1 MKTCPICNRV
11 YHDETLRFCRND
23 GTQLVSTTSDDLPTG
38 LLRPPASDSL
48 QSPTR
53 PFGTSA
59 SLSSPLRR
67 SRSSRKAI
75 DSLAVLPFTNA
86 GASPD
91 MEYFSDGITESII
104 NALSRLPRLR
114 VIARSIVFRYKGRE
128 LDPLQ
133 AGDELAVRAILT
145 GRVRQT
151 NDSLMIGTELIDVA
165 NGAQLWGEHYNR
177 KMSDVF
183 EVQEEIAK
191 VITERLRL
199 KLAVK
204 DKKQLVKRHTENP
217 EAYQAYLKGRYN
229 WDKRTKGAMT
239 RAIQYFQQAIEIDPA
254 YAVAYSGL
262 ADCFNALG
270 WFRAAP
276 AKDVFPRAKAAAMKA
291 LEIDDKLSE
300 AHTSLAYEKF
310 LHEWDWKGAERGFK
324 RAIKLNPKYAT
335 ARQWYSVYLWAMGRF
350 DESIE
355 QSQKAVALDPLS
367 RANNLTLGMA
377 FYFARQFE
385 QSAEQLK
392 KTLEI
397 EPRFF
402 PARVSL
408 SLAYEQ
414 LGKLEEAVA
423 EAEAAR
429 AAEDLPLVL
438 AQLGGAYALAGQR
451 EEARAI
457 IDTLKVAAKERY
469 VSPFEIATV
478 YADLG
483 ETDLALE
490 WFEKAFEERASWM
503 VFLKTTPKFD
513 RLRAAPGYS
522 DLLDRIGFD

>member
-1 MKTCPICNRV
+1 
-11 YHDETLRFCRND
+11 
-23 GTQLVSTTSDDLPTG
+23 
-38 LLRPPASDSL
+38 
-48 QSPTR
+48 
-53 PFGTSA
+53 
-59 SLSSPLRR
+59 
-67 SRSSRKAI
+67 
-75 DSLAVLPFTNA
+75 
-86 GASPD
+86 
-91 MEYFSDGITESII
+91 
-104 NALSRLPRLR
+104 
-114 VIARSIVFRYKGRE
+114 VF
-128 LDPLQ
+128 
-133 AGDELAVRAILT
+133 A
-145 GRVRQT
+145 
-151 NDSLMIGTELIDVA
+151 
-165 NGAQLWGEHYNR
+165 
-177 KMSDVF
+177 
-183 EVQEEIAK
+183 VQEEIAR

-204 DKKQLVKRHTENP
+204 DKKHLVKRHTEDP
-217 EAYQAYLKGRYN
+217 EAYQAYLKGRYF
-229 WDKRTKGAMT
+229 WDQRTKGGMG

-276 AKDVFPRAKAAAMKA
+276 AKEVFPKAKAASMKA

-335 ARQWYSVYLWAMGRF
+335 ARQWYSVYLWAMGRL

-355 QSQKAVALDPLS
+355 QSQKAVELDPLS

-385 QSAEQLK
+385 QSAQQLK

-414 LGKLEEAVA
+414 LGKFEEAVA

-429 AAEDLPLVL
+429 AAEDLPLVV
-438 AQLGGAYALAGQR
+438 AQLGGAYALAGRR

-457 IDTLKVAAKERY
+457 IETLKAQAQERY

-478 YADLG
+478 YADLD

-490 WFEKAFEERASWM
+490 WFEKALAERASWM

-513 RLRAAPGYS
+513 RLRAAPGCAA
-522 DLLDRIGFD
+522 LLKRIGFD

>member
-1 MKTCPICNRV
+1 MKTCPRCSRV

-23 GTQLVSTTSDDLPTG
+23 GTQLLRSTSDDLPTG
-38 LLRPPASDSL
+38 LLRPPGSDSL

-53 PFGTSA
+53 PFGTST
-59 SLSSPLRR
+59 SLSSPLSPR
-67 SRSSRKAI
+67 RSSRKAI

-86 GASPD
+86 GANAD

-104 NALSRLPRLR
+104 NALSRLPKLR
-114 VIARSIVFRYKGRE
+114 VIARSIVFRYKGRDI
-128 LDPLQ
+128 DPLQ
-133 AGDELAVRAILT
+133 AGDELAVRAVLT

-151 NDSLMIGTELIDVA
+151 NDSLVIGTELIDVA

-177 KMSDVF
+177 KMADVF

-204 DKKQLVKRHTENP
+204 DKKQLVKRYTGNP

-229 WDKRTKGAMT
+229 WDKRTKGAMG

-262 ADCFNALG
+262 ADCFITLG

-276 AKDVFPRAKAAAMKA
+276 AKEVFPKAKAAAMKA

-300 AHTSLAYEKF
+300 AHTSLAYVKF
-310 LHEWDWKGAERGFK
+310 LHDWDWKGAERELK
-324 RAIKLNPKYAT
+324 RAIKLNPKYPT
-335 ARQWYSVYLWAMGRF
+335 ARQWYAVYLWAMGRF

-355 QSQKAVALDPLS
+355 QANRAVELDPLS

-377 FYFARQFE
+377 LFFARRFE
-385 QSAEQLK
+385 QSAEQLR

-408 SLAYEQ
+408 SFAYEQ
-414 LGKLEEAVA
+414 LGRFEEAVA

-438 AQLGGAYALAGQR
+438 GQLGSAYAHAGR
-451 EEARAI
+451 RDEALAI
-457 IDTLKVAAKERY
+457 IETLAAQAKERY
-469 VSPFEIATV
+469 VSPFEVATI
-478 YADLG
+478 YAGLEDT
-483 ETDLALE
+483 EQALH
-490 WFEKAFEERASWM
+490 WFEKALEERASWM
-503 VFLKTTPKFD
+503 IFLKTSPKFD
-513 RLRAAPGYS
+513 KLRSAPGYS
-522 DLLDRIGFD
+522 SLLERIGFA

>member
-1 MKTCPICNRV
+1 MKTCPRCNRV

-23 GTQLVSTTSDDLPTG
+23 GTQLLRTTSDDLPTG

-53 PFGTSA
+53 ELKSST

-67 SRSSRKAI
+67 PRTSRKAI

-86 GASPD
+86 GAGPD

-104 NALSRLPRLR
+104 NALSRLPKLR
-114 VIARSIVFRYKGRE
+114 VIARSIVFRYKGRDV
-128 LDPLQ
+128 DPLQ

-177 KMSDVF
+177 KMADVF

-204 DKKQLVKRHTENP
+204 DKKQLVRRHTEDP
-217 EAYQAYLKGRYN
+217 EAYQAYLKGRYY
-229 WDKRTKGAMT
+229 WDQRTKGGMA
-239 RAIQYFQQAIEIDPA
+239 RAIQYFQQAISIDPT

-276 AKDVFPRAKAAAMKA
+276 AKEVFPRAKASAMKA

-310 LHEWDWKGAERGFK
+310 LHDWDWKGSEREFK
-324 RAIKLNPKYAT
+324 RAIKLNPRYST

-355 QSQKAVALDPLS
+355 QSEKAVELDPLS

-377 FYFARQFE
+377 FYFARHFE
-385 QSAEQLK
+385 QAAHQLK

-414 LGKLEEAVA
+414 LGKFEDAVT
-423 EAEAAR
+423 EAETAR
-429 AAEDLPLVL
+429 ATEDVPLVL
-438 AQLGGAYALAGQR
+438 AQLGGAYAVAGRR
-451 EEARAI
+451 EEAFEI
-457 IDTLKVAAKERY
+457 IETIKAQAKERY
-469 VSPFEIATV
+469 VSPFELATV
-478 YADLG
+478 YADLE

-490 WFEKAFEERASWM
+490 WFEKALEERASWM

-513 RLRAAPGYS
+513 RLRSTPGYQS
-522 DLLDRIGFD
+522 LLDRIGFE

>member
-1 MKTCPICNRV
+1 MKTCPRCNRV

-23 GTQLVSTTSDDLPTG
+23 GTQLLRTTSDDLPTG

-53 PFGTSA
+53 PFGTST
-59 SLSSPLRR
+59 SLSAPL
-67 SRSSRKAI
+67 SSKPSSRKAI

-86 GASPD
+86 GATAD

-104 NALSRLPRLR
+104 NALSRMPKLR
-114 VIARSIVFRYKGRE
+114 VIARSIVFRYKGIDV
-128 LDPLQ
+128 DPLQ

-151 NDSLMIGTELIDVA
+151 NDNLMIGTELIDVA

-204 DKKQLVKRHTENP
+204 DKKQLAKRHTQDP
-217 EAYQAYLKGRYN
+217 AAYQAYLKGRYY
-229 WDKRTKGAMT
+229 WDQRTKGGMA

-254 YAVAYSGL
+254 YAVAYTGL

-276 AKDVFPRAKAAAMKA
+276 AKDVFPKAKAAAMKA

-300 AHTSLAYEKF
+300 AHTSLAYETF

-324 RAIKLNPKYAT
+324 RAIRLNPKYAT

-355 QSQKAVALDPLS
+355 QSQKAVDLDPLS
-367 RANNLTLGMA
+367 RANNLTLGMSL
-377 FYFARQFE
+377 YFARQFKE
-385 QSAEQLK
+385 SAQQLK

-414 LGKLEEAVA
+414 LGRFEDAVA

-429 AAEDLPLVL
+429 ATEDVPLVV
-438 AQLGGAYALAGQR
+438 AQLGGAYALAGRR
-451 EEARAI
+451 EEALAI
-457 IDTLKVAAKERY
+457 IDTLKAQASERY
-469 VSPFEIATV
+469 ISPFEIATV
-478 YADLG
+478 YADLE

-490 WFEKAFEERASWM
+490 WFEKALEERASWM

-522 DLLDRIGFD
+522 ALLARIGFE

>member
-1 MKTCPICNRV
+1 MKTCPRCNRV

-23 GTQLVSTTSDDLPTG
+23 GTQLVRTHTDDLPTG
-38 LLRPPASDSL
+38 LLRPPGSSSL

-53 PFGTSA
+53 PFPTST
-59 SLSSPLRR
+59 SLSSPLSPR
-67 SRSSRKAI
+67 RSSRKAI

-86 GASPD
+86 GATAD

-104 NALSRLPRLR
+104 NALSRLPKLR
-114 VIARSIVFRYKGRE
+114 VIARSIVFRYKGRDV
-128 LDPLQ
+128 DPLQ

-177 KMSDVF
+177 KLSDVF

-199 KLAVK
+199 KLAIK
-204 DKKQLVKRHTENP
+204 DKKQLVKRQTEDP
-217 EAYQAYLKGRYN
+217 EAYQAYLKGRYY
-229 WDKRTKGAMT
+229 WDKRTKGAMG

-270 WFRAAP
+270 WFRVAP
-276 AKDVFPRAKAAAMKA
+276 AKEVFPKAKAAAMKA
-291 LEIDDKLSE
+291 LEIDDQLSE
-300 AHTSLAYEKF
+300 AHTSLAYARF
-310 LHEWDWKGAERGFK
+310 LHDWDWKNSERGFK

-355 QSQKAVALDPLS
+355 QVRRAVELDPLS

-377 FYFARQFE
+377 LYFARQFE
-385 QSAEQLK
+385 ESVQQLK

-414 LGKLEEAVA
+414 LGRFEEAVS

-438 AQLGGAYALAGQR
+438 AQLGGAYARAGRKQD
-451 EEARAI
+451 AHAI
-457 IDTLKVAAKERY
+457 IDTLQAQAKERY
-469 VSPFEIATV
+469 VSPFEIATI
-478 YADLG
+478 YADLH
-483 ETDLALE
+483 ETESALE
-490 WFEKAFEERASWM
+490 WFEKALEERASWM
-503 VFLKTTPKFD
+503 VFLNTTPKFD
-513 RLRAAPGYS
+513 LLRSAPGYS
-522 DLLDRIGFD
+522 ALLERIGFA